1 MVPAMGAGTI
11 ALLWALAGEPAGAGG
26 QLASSDAAGP
36 VDADRAGVRGAEES
50 AVSGDYS
57 AAPGVEVPPAIEAR
71 LVELAAAFRR
81 ATGKPLVIT
90 DGTRRPEV
98 QAELMLRNLERGDD
112 VVRNYANK
120 SAARAVADAYAQ
132 ARAGGRAAALAA
144 LTTVIRAQVAAGDY
158 VSKHLREGAVDVRC
172 TGLDRRER
180 ATLKRLAKAR
190 GIAVVDESRTST
202 PHYHL
207 NFVR

>member
-1 MVPAMGAGTI
+1 MIGRAI
-11 ALLWALAGEPAGAGG
+11 ALLGALTGEPASAEVSTGESSSAP
-26 QLASSDAAGP
+26 LA
-36 VDADRAGVRGAEES
+36 VES
-50 AVSGDYS
+50 AAASVVVVNADYS
-57 AAPGVEVPPAIEAR
+57 QAPGVEVPPAIEPR
-71 LVELAAAFRR
+71 LAELAAAFHQ
-81 ATGKPLVIT
+81 ATGKPLMIT

-120 SAARAVADAYAQ
+120 SAARAVVEAYAT
-132 ARAGGRAAALAA
+132 ARTAGRAAALAA
-144 LTTVIRAQVAAGDY
+144 LTAVIQAQVAAGDF

-172 TGLDRRER
+172 HGLEKRER
-180 ATLKRLAKAR
+180 AILKRLAKAR

>member
-1 MVPAMGAGTI
+1 MLARAL
-11 ALLWALAGEPAGAGG
+11 LLWALAGEPTA
-26 QLASSDAAGP
+26 ASVTA
-36 VDADRAGVRGAEES
+36 VDLV
-50 AVSGDYS
+50 VL
-57 AAPGVEVPPAIEAR
+57 PGVEMPAAIRTRVE
-71 LVELAAAFRR
+71 ELAAAFRR
-81 ATGKPLVIT
+81 TTGRGLVIT

-112 VVRNYANK
+112 IVRNYANK
-120 SAARAVADAYAQ
+120 SAARAVAEAYAQ
-132 ARAGGRAAALAA
+132 ARAGGRGAALAA

-172 TGLDRRER
+172 TGLDKRER

>member
-1 MVPAMGAGTI
+1 MVAAMSPGAI
-11 ALLWALAGEPAGAGG
+11 ALLWALAGEPAAEVTGAGSTREAPG
-26 QLASSDAAGP
+26 
-36 VDADRAGVRGAEES
+36 
-50 AVSGDYS
+50 S
-57 AAPGVEVPPAIEAR
+57 AAYTLSAGVEVPAAIEPR
-71 LVELAAAFRR
+71 LAELAAAFRK
-81 ATGKPLVIT
+81 ATGKALTIT

-120 SAARAVADAYAQ
+120 SAARAVAEAYAR
-132 ARAGGRAAALAA
+132 AREGGRAATLAA
-144 LTTVIRAQVAAGDY
+144 LTAVIRAQVAAGDY

-172 TGLDRRER
+172 VDLGKRER
-180 ATLKRLAKAR
+180 ATLKKLAQAR

>member
-1 MVPAMGAGTI
+1 MVAGMSGTWI
-11 ALLWALAGEPAGAGG
+11 ALLWALTGEPASGEA
-26 QLASSDAAGP
+26 AAGA
-36 VDADRAGVRGAEES
+36 VVRASEGAADEA
-50 AVSGDYS
+50 SGDYS
-57 AAPGVEVPPAIEAR
+57 RAPGVEVPPAIEAR
-71 LVELAAAFRR
+71 LAELAAAFRR

-120 SAARAVADAYAQ
+120 PAARAVAEAYAK
-132 ARAGGRAAALAA
+132 AREAGRAAALAA
-144 LTTVIRAQVAAGDY
+144 LTAVIRTQVAAGDY

-172 TGLDRRER
+172 LGLDKRER
-180 ATLKRLAKAR
+180 AILKKLARAR
-190 GIAVVDESRTST
+190 AIAVVDESRTST
-202 PHYHL
+202 PHFHL

>member
-1 MVPAMGAGTI
+1 MVAGMSGTWI
-11 ALLWALAGEPAGAGG
+11 ALLWALTGEPASGEA
-26 QLASSDAAGP
+26 AAGE
-36 VDADRAGVRGAEES
+36 VVRASEGASDE
-50 AVSGDYS
+50 AGGDYS
-57 AAPGVEVPPAIEAR
+57 RAPGVEVPPAIEAR
-71 LVELAAAFRR
+71 LAELAAAFRR

-120 SAARAVADAYAQ
+120 SAARAVAEAYAK
-132 ARAGGRAAALAA
+132 AREAGRAAALAA
-144 LTTVIRAQVAAGDY
+144 LTAVIRTQVAAGDF

-172 TGLDRRER
+172 LGLDRRER
-180 ATLKRLAKAR
+180 AILKKLAKAR